1 MTSLVHFNIDF
12 TAHEGA
18 RLAAV
23 LDAMGTNWD
32 PHQIYTDETE
42 AQRMLYANL
51 DPDQQATYDALIANG
66 VLPNTP
72 EAIR

>member
-1 MTSLVHFNIDF
+1 MANLVSFNLDF

-32 PHQIYTDETE
+32 PNQIYTDETE
-42 AQRMLYANL
+42 AQRMLYAHL
-51 DPDQQATYDALIANG
+51 DPDQQATFDLLVEKG
-66 VLPNTP
+66 VLPKTM
-72 EAIR
+72 RR